1 MSNTKYTKERLEE
14 AVECCN
20 TYADVARW
28 FGVKPVGG
36 TINNL
41 SRRIRKFNIDTS
53 HFLGKGSRKGKSASN
68 KLTPEEILIVL
79 EDEFS
84 LRQKPSLLRRALI
97 EIGVEYKCSNCKISS
112 WLGKELTLHLDHING
127 ISNDHRLSNLRFLC
141 L

>member
-1 MSNTKYTKERLEE
+1 MSNTKYTKELLEE
-14 AVECCN
+14 AVKNCN

-41 SRRIRKFNIDTS
+41 SKRIRKFNIDIS
-53 HFLGKGSRKGKSASN
+53 HFLGKGSRKGMAATN

-97 EIGVEYKCSNCKISS
+97 EIGVEYKCSNCEIFE
-112 WLGKELTLHLDHING
+112 WMGE
-127 ISNDHRLSNLRFLC
+127 
-141 L
+141 